1 MGGLRIRPGRS
12 RMVLRRRCHPRFASI
27 GNLMY
32 STPTRIGKPGESQGR
47 KVTGLREESYGRQTA
62 EGSCERWGPAIA
74 IP

>member
-1 MGGLRIRPGRS
+1 MGGLRIPPGRNKT
-12 RMVLRRRCHPRFASI
+12 VLGRRCHPRFASN

-32 STPTRIGKPGESQGR
+32 STRTRIGKLGESQGR

-74 IP
+74 FP